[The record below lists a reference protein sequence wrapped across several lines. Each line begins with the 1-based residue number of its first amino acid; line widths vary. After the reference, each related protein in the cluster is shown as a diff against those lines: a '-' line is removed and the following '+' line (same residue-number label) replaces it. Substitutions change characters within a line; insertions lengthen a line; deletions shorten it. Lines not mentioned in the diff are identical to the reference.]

1 MSLDGLLLKYMWL
14 KNDMSDI
21 YHDQKKVIKIQ
32 VQMLLYS
39 FAKHFYDS
47 AKSCFKLLG
56 NVTVKIV
63 DQLCD
68 TFGITKPCTTEA

>member
-1 MSLDGLLLKYMWL
+1 
-14 KNDMSDI
+14 
-21 YHDQKKVIKIQ
+21 
-32 VQMLLYS
+32 MLLYS